1 MKMTE
6 SKCMEREPSHT
17 SRSESKVKIFSVLFE
32 MQQRHHPRLYSL
44 KSSCGPVT
52 CSSTTGATTPQICVM
67 NAKRRFHGIACA
79 SSRFM
84 ITLKDSS
91 RPPCPPFSSLSS
103 SPAWPTP
110 RAAWLC
116 LCSSSWRLSSSAARV
131 LPWNQFAQAHAT
143 HAEKHLAADY
153 VVDFGQS

>member
-1 MKMTE
+1 MRFN
-6 SKCMEREPSHT
+6 KCHR
-17 SRSESKVKIFSVLFE
+17 
-32 MQQRHHPRLYSL
+32 
-44 KSSCGPVT
+44 
-52 CSSTTGATTPQICVM
+52 
-67 NAKRRFHGIACA
+67 AKRRFHSVACA
-79 SSRFM
+79 LSRFM

-131 LPWNQFAQAHAT
+131 LPWNQFTQT
-143 HAEKHLAADY
+143 HTQLMQRSTWLLIMLWILGKAEGELNACCIVLSVAVCVTSSLANLSDL
-153 VVDFGQS
+153 